1 MLGIFEVIKSA
12 DETKFPPGFIG
23 TGFGGVG
30 EYWVLPFASVN
41 PAAPGAP
48 ITWNVGPFSLIQGH
62 TAWVGTKICD
72 VKAGDTVVI
81 SGAHGAV
88 GSLAGQLAK
97 SKGAY
102 VVGIAGGTE
111 KCQAVVEDF
120 HFDACIDYKCSSESI
135 IDGLKR
141 LCSKGI
147 DSYFDNVGGSILD
160 AVLSHMNCF
169 GKIAVCGGISE
180 YGNMGEKAKGV
191 KNWEMILMRRLT
203 VQGFV
208 VVDHLASVGEA
219 MADIGALVAA
229 GTLVHKEDIRECDI
243 TDYADVLVNLF
254 TGGNKGKLIMKI
266 K

>member
-1 MLGIFEVIKSA
+1 
-12 DETKFPPGFIG
+12 
-23 TGFGGVG
+23 
-30 EYWVLPFASVN
+30 VLN
-41 PAAPGAP
+41 
-48 ITWNVGPFSLIQGH
+48 
-62 TAWVGTKICD
+62 
-72 VKAGDTVVI
+72 
-81 SGAHGAV
+81 GAV

-97 SKGAY
+97 SKG
-102 VVGIAGGTE
+102 E
-111 KCQAVVEDF
+111 KCQTVVKDF

-141 LCSKGI
+141 LCPKGI
-147 DSYFDNVGGSILD
+147 DSYFDNVGGSIP
-160 AVLSHMNCF
+160 

-191 KNWEMILMRRLT
+191 KNWEMILMRRVT

-229 GTLVHKEDIRECDI
+229 GKLVHKEDIRECDI
-243 TDYADVLVNLF
+243 TDYADVLINLF
-254 TGGNKGKLIMKI
+254 TGGNKGKLVMKI